1 MSEAATAANSDANGA
16 QAGVLGFL
24 SRGWKS
30 ATTRRRVLGVVI
42 FLVIA
47 EVLSRTGVLDPRFIP
62 PASVVIIEA
71 FRLCTQA
78 EFLSQIWA
86 TIEAWLVG
94 LALSV
99 LVGAAAGY
107 VLGSSKFLYRST
119 RALFDVIRPVPSVA
133 LVPFGIL
140 LFQQGFELKIVLI
153 VYTAAWPV
161 LYNVVT
167 AVQQVDWTQRE
178 TAMVFGIKRYRRF
191 FQVVVPSTLP
201 NLATGIRIASPIA
214 LILAISVGM
223 LGGATKGLGVWI
235 LDVSSGTIQTNL
247 VFAGTLIVGLLG
259 ALSNVVLAAAERR
272 ILPWHPAY
280 RPKGA
285 K

>member
-1 MSEAATAANSDANGA
+1 M
-16 QAGVLGFL
+16 
-24 SRGWKS
+24 SRGTELANLTGTEVDPS
-30 ATTRRRVLGVVI
+30 VGRVLAFGPNAITTIRRILGVVI

-47 EVLSRTGVLDPRFIP
+47 EMLSRTGVLDPRFIP

-94 LALSV
+94 LAFSV
-99 LVGAAAGY
+99 VVGAAAGY

-259 ALSNVVLAAAERR
+259 ALSNVILAAAERR